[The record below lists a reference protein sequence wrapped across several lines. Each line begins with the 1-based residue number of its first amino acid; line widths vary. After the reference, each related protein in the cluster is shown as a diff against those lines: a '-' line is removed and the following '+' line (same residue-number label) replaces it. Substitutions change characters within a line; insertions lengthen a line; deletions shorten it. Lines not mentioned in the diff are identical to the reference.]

1 MFHCQGAVMVYV
13 EKPHMTAYPNL

>member
-1 MFHCQGAVMVYV
+1 MFHCQGDVMVYV